1 MGTTRKKTTGKAGK
15 RRAQG
20 LQLFFAYANLQPNHT
35 DISSKAYYVY
45 IKNGRMSI
53 YCLFERM
60 AVRLVSCEQSAGK
73 NNWAVIICI
82 QRSFALY

>member
-1 MGTTRKKTTGKAGK
+1 
-15 RRAQG
+15 
-20 LQLFFAYANLQPNHT
+20 
-35 DISSKAYYVY
+35 VY